1 MAKKIKEI
9 HDQINLLTT
18 KGRTGYHS
26 PGDIDIAVYKASKD
40 LYNLYFKEFEA
51 NNALH
56 DSLRPFATNPTVIAL
71 NGSGQ
76 YTLPAD
82 FIHDIG
88 EITSGSTDVMVD
100 VVDRA
105 ALALRRADALV
116 PPSASYP
123 ICTFYETYIQFYP
136 INITNVKFSY
146 LKKPVQP
153 VYAYTIVS
161 GRAVYDDTNSVDVEW
176 NETDI
181 GEVMVRTLSMLGVN
195 LEDMKLVQWSE
206 AQQQKT

>member
-26 PGDIDIAVYKASKD
+26 PGDIDIAVYKASKE

-88 EITSGSTDVMVD
+88 EITSGSSDIIVD

-136 INITNVKFSY
+136 INITNVKFAY
-146 LKKPVQP
+146 LKKPIQP

>member
-26 PGDIDIAVYKASKD
+26 PGDIDIAIYKASKD
-40 LYNLYFKEFEA
+40 LYNLYFKEFESS
-51 NNALH
+51 NALH
-56 DSLRPFATNPTVIAL
+56 DSLRPFATSPAVITL

>member
-40 LYNLYFKEFEA
+40 LYNLYFKEFES

-56 DSLRPFATNPTVIAL
+56 DSLRPFATSPAVITL
-71 NGSGQ
+71 SGTGQ

-136 INITNVKFSY
+136 INITNVKFAY
-146 LKKPVQP
+146 LKKPIQP

-161 GRAVYDDTNSVDVEW
+161 GRAVYDDANSVDVEW
-176 NETDI
+176 NETDV